1 MTATESTPG
10 SGGKLIHGSFP
21 VSTETQMYGI
31 DLNNLDCL
39 IPVPNPDAYKPGVF
53 SGEEF
58 EKILDSFDG
67 IGRGGTYEHDAATGQ
82 IKLMSLA
89 EMLAKRVAGRH
100 NKNVIFILFGDL
112 GSGKSMALLKLALS
126 CAMWLA
132 ALKGGLPSKYFQ
144 FSNIAVID
152 PEMLQEKLANL
163 VQYNIYILDD
173 AGPGYDARTFMSKG
187 NRDLNYILQTCR
199 TSNNIILVSAP
210 HGAMLDITIHRVA
223 QYYAEVSEV
232 RHDEGLTF
240 LKVFRLV
247 RVFREGKIFYVYM
260 TKGNTVSK
268 RYYSGLPPK
277 SLKQKYDKVRDEQA
291 RIIAQRRAER
301 EAAERAKEERGSAK
315 DAARAERE
323 AAKEQEKLEKE
334 ARAAERDRKKM
345 EEAEAKKRKDAEH
358 LQREEAREKLVLQKM
373 RDEPHLSATALKGIA
388 KCSEGYITAIAEK
401 HGVKRIVEGKKTT
414 WEFKK

>member
-1 MTATESTPG
+1 MSQSIA
-10 SGGKLIHGSFP
+10 HGSVP
-21 VSTETQMYGI
+21 ISTTSTQIYGL
-31 DLNNLDCL
+31 DLSNPDCL
-39 IPVPNPDAYKPGVF
+39 IPITPEESFEPGKF
-53 SGEEF
+53 DGEEF
-58 EKILDSFDG
+58 EKILDEFDG
-67 IGRGGTYEHDAATGQ
+67 IGRGGVYERDTITGQ

-126 CAMWLA
+126 CAMWLS
-132 ALKGGLPSKYFQ
+132 ALKGGPPSKYFQ
-144 FSNIAVID
+144 FSNIAIID

-210 HGAMLDITIHRVA
+210 HGAMLDVTIHRVA

-260 TKGNTVSK
+260 SKGNTVSK
-268 RYYSGLPPK
+268 RYYCGLPPK
-277 SLKQKYDKVRDEQA
+277 SLKKKYDKVRDEQA
-291 RIIAQRRAER
+291 RIIAKRREEREKAEREKEGRGVAKENMRAER
-301 EAAERAKEERGSAK
+301 ETEQ
-315 DAARAERE
+315 ERE
-323 AAKEQEKLEKE
+323 AIEKEQRKAEKDATNTNAVDTLMLQTGGDVSI
-334 ARAAERDRKKM
+334 AQIQAAAGNCSRDR
-345 EEAEAKKRKDAEH
+345 AIRYV
-358 LQREEAREKLVLQKM
+358 Q
-373 RDEPHLSATALKGIA
+373 LSGWEQVPG
-388 KCSEGYITAIAEK
+388 S
-401 HGVKRIVEGKKTT
+401 KKTGVRYR
-414 WEFKK
+414 KRDVQ